1 MIGQT
6 ISHYKILE
14 KLGEGGMGVV
24 YKVPNFTTPP
34 CRNSM
39 EFPDDTT
46 ALRRAGTSVSQRV
59 DENLRIP
66 TPCVGTWEKPR

>member
-24 YKVPNFTTPP
+24 YKVPKFPANDFCPAFWIPLTWRDSEK
-34 CRNSM
+34 RNEQM
-39 EFPDDTT
+39 EFRGSRCFLAGP
-46 ALRRAGTSVSQRV
+46 RRRHS
-59 DENLRIP
+59 
-66 TPCVGTWEKPR
+66 